1 MGSLHER
8 VKSCVAAD
16 DSSLVKLATE
26 QVVVIATVVAAAAAL
41 PPLIEFVLDWRK
53 RRERVALSMDNE
65 PLGGPMQQLAG
76 LDGLLADI
84 ADLIDRAR
92 FPAAYRDLK
101 LGNELLIIGPHLS
114 GKKSLARRMAQLA
127 GMSRI
132 ITIYNPRNSD
142 ALAKAKSILRRKTD
156 EKVTLLLP
164 NLDQVFESDG
174 PQSDRDEEVEA
185 ELDALI
191 ETVSNRPNVLVI
203 ATASKLVEGEDLD
216 NLFGMKVILPGA
228 APIVRRP
235 GSLSP
240 EHKALLREVATH
252 YLKRA
257 NEAGCALSGL
267 SAAEAI
273 ERILSRAGNAA
284 EVEDIVE
291 AARTTAIFNQRVNSG
306 PQQIT
311 QEMFDKAVRRVM
323 GT

>member
-1 MGSLHER
+1 
-8 VKSCVAAD
+8 VAAD
-16 DSSLVKLATE
+16 ESSLVKLATE
-26 QVVVIATVVAAAAAL
+26 QVLVIATVVAAAAAL
-41 PPLIEFVLDWRK
+41 PALIEFVVEWRK

-65 PLGGPMQQLAG
+65 PVGTEAPQLAG

-84 ADLIDRAR
+84 ADMIDRAR

-101 LGNELLIIGPHLS
+101 LGNEMLIIGPHLS
-114 GKKSLARRMAQLA
+114 GKKSLARRVAQLA

-142 ALAKAKSILRRKTD
+142 ALAKAKSILRRNTD

-164 NLDQVFESDG
+164 NLDQVFESEA

-203 ATASKLVEGEDLD
+203 ATASKLVEGDDLD

-235 GSLSP
+235 GSLTA
-240 EHKALLREVATH
+240 EHKALLRDVATH

-257 NEAGCALSGL
+257 SESGCTLSGL

-273 ERILSRAGNAA
+273 DRILSRAGNSA

-291 AARTTAIFNQRVNSG
+291 AARTTAIFHQRVNNG
-306 PQQIT
+306 PLQIT
-311 QEMFDKAVRRVM
+311 QEILEKAVRRVM

>member
-1 MGSLHER
+1 MPALI
-8 VKSCVAAD
+8 D
-16 DSSLVKLATE
+16 F
-26 QVVVIATVVAAAAAL
+26 VI
-41 PPLIEFVLDWRK
+41 EWRK

-65 PLGGPMQQLAG
+65 PVGTELPQLAG
-76 LDGLLADI
+76 LDNLLADI
-84 ADLIDRAR
+84 ADMIDRAR

-114 GKKSLARRMAQLA
+114 GKKSLARRVAQLA

-203 ATASKLVEGEDLD
+203 ATASKLVEGDDLD

-235 GSLSP
+235 GTLTP
-240 EHKALLREVATH
+240 EHKALLREVATY

-257 NEAGCALSGL
+257 NEAGCALSGM

-291 AARTTAIFNQRVNSG
+291 AARTTAIFNQRVQNG

-311 QEMFDKAVRRVM
+311 QEMLDKAVRRVM

>member
-1 MGSLHER
+1 M
-8 VKSCVAAD
+8 AAD
-16 DSSLVKLATE
+16 ESSLVKLATE
-26 QVVVIATVVAAAAAL
+26 QVLVIATVVAAAAAL
-41 PPLIEFVLDWRK
+41 PALIEFVVEWRK

-65 PLGGPMQQLAG
+65 PVGTEAPQLAG

-84 ADLIDRAR
+84 ADMIDRAR

-101 LGNELLIIGPHLS
+101 LGNEMLIIGPHLS
-114 GKKSLARRMAQLA
+114 GKKSLARRVAQLA

-142 ALAKAKSILRRKTD
+142 ALAKAKSILRRNTD

-164 NLDQVFESDG
+164 NLDQVFESEA

-203 ATASKLVEGEDLD
+203 ATASKLVEGDDLD

-235 GSLSP
+235 GSLTA
-240 EHKALLREVATH
+240 EHKALLRDVATH

-257 NEAGCALSGL
+257 SESGCTLSGL

-273 ERILSRAGNAA
+273 DRILSRAGNSA

-291 AARTTAIFNQRVNSG
+291 AARTTAIFHQRVNNG
-306 PQQIT
+306 PLQIT
-311 QEMFDKAVRRVM
+311 QEILEKAVRRVM

>member
-1 MGSLHER
+1 VL
-8 VKSCVAAD
+8 
-16 DSSLVKLATE
+16 
-26 QVVVIATVVAAAAAL
+26 VIATVVAAAAAL
-41 PPLIEFVLDWRK
+41 PALIEFVVEWRK

-65 PLGGPMQQLAG
+65 PVGTEAPQLAG

-84 ADLIDRAR
+84 ADMIDRAR

-101 LGNELLIIGPHLS
+101 LGNEMLIIGPHLS
-114 GKKSLARRMAQLA
+114 GKKSLARRVAQLS

-142 ALAKAKSILRRKTD
+142 ALAKAKSILRRNTD

-164 NLDQVFESDG
+164 NLDQVFESEV

-203 ATASKLVEGEDLD
+203 ATASKLVEGDDLD

-235 GSLSP
+235 GSLTA
-240 EHKALLREVATH
+240 EHKALLRDVATH

-257 NEAGCALSGL
+257 SESGCALSGL

-273 ERILSRAGNAA
+273 DRILSRAGNAA

-291 AARTTAIFNQRVNSG
+291 AARTTAIFHQRVNNG
-306 PQQIT
+306 PLQIT
-311 QEMFDKAVRRVM
+311 QERLEKAVRRVM

>member
-1 MGSLHER
+1 
-8 VKSCVAAD
+8 VAAD
-16 DSSLVKLATE
+16 ESSLVKLATE
-26 QVVVIATVVAAAAAL
+26 QVLVIATVVAAAAAL
-41 PPLIEFVLDWRK
+41 PALIEFVVEWRK

-65 PLGGPMQQLAG
+65 PVGTEAPQLAG

-84 ADLIDRAR
+84 ADMIDRAR

-114 GKKSLARRMAQLA
+114 GKKSLARRVAQLS

-142 ALAKAKSILRRKTD
+142 ALAKAKSILRRNTD

-164 NLDQVFESDG
+164 NLDQVFESEV

-203 ATASKLVEGEDLD
+203 ATASKLVEGDDLD
-216 NLFGMKVILPGA
+216 NLFGMKVILP
-228 APIVRRP
+228 
-235 GSLSP
+235 
-240 EHKALLREVATH
+240 ALLRDVATH

-257 NEAGCALSGL
+257 SESGCALSGL

-273 ERILSRAGNAA
+273 DRILSRAGNAA

-291 AARTTAIFNQRVNSG
+291 AARTTAIFHQRVNNG
-306 PQQIT
+306 PLQIT
-311 QEMFDKAVRRVM
+311 QEMLEKAVRRVM